1 MTRVGVLGATGY
13 TGIELVR
20 LLRKHPRVKI
30 TYLSSQSFA
39 GKDLRE
45 VYPHTRHEDKL
56 QPVDLDK
63 VAEAC
68 DLVFTALPAGV
79 SYEIGTVLAQK
90 GLKVIDLGA
99 DFRLDN
105 PSVYAKW
112 YNKEIR
118 YSDNLRRI
126 YGLTEL
132 YREEIRN
139 AKVVGNPGCYPTS
152 VLLGLAPLLKSDYW
166 NGTVVIVDAKSGVS
180 GAGRTSKTEYAFS
193 EINEAVKPYKVVS
206 HRHRPEME
214 QELSKLANR
223 PVRVVF
229 TPQLVPMTRGI
240 LSSIYLS
247 EVNASLKELLNL
259 YKDFYRDEY
268 FVHVLPEGAYPSTKW
283 VQGSNHV
290 FISLVLDERTGT
302 LVILSAIDNLV
313 KGASGQAVQNMN
325 VLFGFD
331 EREGLDVEPIY
342 P

>member
-20 LLRKHPRVKI
+20 LLKRHPRVRI

-39 GKDLRE
+39 GKELQD
-45 VYPHTRHEDKL
+45 VYPHTRREDVL

-63 VAEAC
+63 VTEAC

-79 SYEIGTVLAQK
+79 SYEIGMVLTQR
-90 GLKVIDLGA
+90 GLKLIDLGA
-99 DFRLDN
+99 DFRFDD
-105 PSVYAKW
+105 PSVYTEW
-112 YNKEIR
+112 YSREIR
-118 YSDNLRRI
+118 YSDNLPRI

-132 YREEIRN
+132 YRKEIRN
-139 AKVVGNPGCYPTS
+139 AGIVGNPGCYPTS
-152 VLLGLAPLLKSDYW
+152 VLLGLAPILKSDLW
-166 NGTVVIVDAKSGVS
+166 NGSTVIVDAKSGIS
-180 GAGRTSKTEYAFS
+180 GAGRTSKTEYTFS
-193 EINEAVKPYKVVS
+193 ETNEAVRPYNVVN

-240 LSSIYLS
+240 LSSIYLN
-247 EVNASLKELLNL
+247 EVNASLKELLDL
-259 YKDFYRDEY
+259 YKDFYRDEP
-268 FVHVLPEGAYPSTKW
+268 FVHILPEGVHPSTKW
-283 VQGSNHV
+283 VQGSNHA
-290 FISLVLDERTGT
+290 FISLMLDERTGT

-325 VLFGFD
+325 VLFDFD